1 VVRAGSIQS
10 SVETIVPGPAFQR
23 NSVPGASGPGNDID
37 FTSGFQFGQFSKRV
51 STSQTTWGGASMSTS
66 AVLLTGA
73 SSFAA
78 TRRS

>member
-1 VVRAGSIQS
+1 V
-10 SVETIVPGPAFQR
+10 
-23 NSVPGASGPGNDID
+23 NDID

-51 STSQTTWGGASMSTS
+51 STSQTTCGGASMSTS